1 MPLSQSF
8 QKAFEEFEA
17 AIPNLVQ
24 ESIREREE
32 AELIERELLSLDDG
46 LTLNQLSPETIEYLA
61 DIEGWYDDGE

>member
-1 MPLSQSF
+1 MPLSRSF

-17 AIPNLVQ
+17 TIPTLVQ

-32 AELIERELLSLDDG
+32 AELIERELSALDDG

-61 DIEGWYDDGE
+61 DIEGWYDDDE